1 MSDDD
6 LREQLKPFLEEKK
19 DGIQCGQKK
28 LNDFLARIRY
38 VQVGSNED
46 DMSKL
51 AGAPDERGGT
61 T

>member
-28 LNDFLARIRY
+28 LNDFLARTRY
-38 VQVGSNED
+38 VQGGSNED

-51 AGAPDERGGT
+51 VHQMSE
-61 T
+61 